1 MDLENDCH
9 LSFICWFIEK
19 HQSVNSQHEILIQ
32 QNPKQD
38 QQATLWID
46 SWAKYNLWTV
56 KQANSKEFGTH
67 HEMLIQQNSKQVQ
80 QATLWTNSWAK
91 YNLWTVKW
99 ANSKEFGTHH
109 EMLIQ
114 QNTNKINKL
123 HFEMI
128 VELNI
133 TYEQWSELIQNSLA
147 PIMKC

>member
-1 MDLENDCH
+1 M
-9 LSFICWFIEK
+9 
-19 HQSVNSQHEILIQ
+19 LIQ
-32 QNPKQD
+32 QNPKQV
-38 QQATLWID
+38 QQATLWTD
-46 SWAKYNLWTV
+46 SWAKYNLWT
-56 KQANSKEFGTH
+56 
-67 HEMLIQQNSKQVQ
+67 L
-80 QATLWTNSWAK
+80 
-91 YNLWTVKW
+91 KW